1 MNSVIQKIYFANV
14 LVAYP
19 LDQEF
24 TYSFTEDQI
33 INVGSIVLVP
43 FRNKNYLGVVRDTSD
58 KTNFDLKKIK
68 LIVDVS
74 SYSLSKKMIKFL
86 EWIASYNLIPKGMV
100 LKMILPKSEAYFDKE
115 NEYENN
121 ENILTPNDL
130 KLNDTQTK
138 AREKIEDIIS
148 HNEYSTILL
157 DGMPGSGKTEV
168 YFDLIEKNILD
179 KKQSLILFP
188 EVSLTNDFI
197 KRIEK
202 RFGYLPDIWHSKIT
216 PSKKKKIIHKI
227 ISGRSQILIGTRSA
241 LFLPYKN
248 LGMLVVDE
256 EHDPSYKQEEKGIYS
271 ARDMAVVRASI
282 EKFTLILVSATPSL
296 ETIYNIDQKKYFH
309 VKLKNKFSIT
319 PEPKITVIDMKKSK
333 LKKNN
338 WVSDELKKTILK
350 KLSMDQ
356 QSLLFI
362 NKRGYAPM
370 IICKSCGHKFTCK
383 NCSSYLV
390 EHLKDKKLLCH
401 HCGYKLG
408 SFQIKCQSC
417 NNEDESFVDFGAG
430 IEKIYNEIA
439 RDFPTAKIC
448 LFSSDHI
455 KSSEDLNEKV
465 EKIYNNKFDIII
477 GTQLITKG
485 YHFPFLTC
493 VGVVDADMTLR
504 GGDLRASEKTYQM
517 LYQVAGRAGRGDIP
531 GEVYLQSYFPE
542 NETIK
547 DLTNMD
553 REKFY
558 KKELNIRMRANLPPI
573 SKMAAII
580 VSGRNISDVQQAC
593 LKLSKS
599 TPKID
604 NVDFYG
610 PAPAPLSRL
619 KGKHRLRFL
628 IHEKKGR
635 KIQKIILHWL
645 SKVPQKPGVT
655 ITTDI
660 DPQNFT

>member
-14 LVAYP
+14 LVAYQ

-33 INVGSIVLVP
+33 INIGSIVLVP

-248 LGMLVVDE
+248 LGILVVDE

-338 WVSDELKKTILK
+338 WVSDELKKTIQK

-645 SKVPQKPGVT
+645 SKVPQTPGVT

>member
-115 NEYENN
+115 NEYENS
-121 ENILTPNDL
+121 ENILIPNDL

-248 LGMLVVDE
+248 LGILVVDE

-645 SKVPQKPGVT
+645 SKVPQTPGVT

>member
-14 LVAYP
+14 LVAYQ

-33 INVGSIVLVP
+33 INIGSIVLVP

-296 ETIYNIDQKKYFH
+296 ETIYNIDQSKYFH

-604 NVDFYG
+604 NVVFYG

-645 SKVPQKPGVT
+645 SKVPQTPGVT

>member
-1 MNSVIQKIYFANV
+1 MNSTIHKVYFATI

-24 TYSFTEDQI
+24 TYSFKADQMI
-33 INVGSIVLVP
+33 KVGSIVQVP
-43 FRNKNYLGVVRDTSD
+43 FRNKDYIGVVRSIQD
-58 KTNFDLKKIK
+58 KANFDVKKIK
-68 LIVDVS
+68 PI
-74 SYSLSKKMIKFL
+74 KKISNYLLNKKILKFL
-86 EWIASYNLIPKGMV
+86 DWIASYNLIFKGMV
-100 LKMILPKSEAYFDKE
+100 LKMILPKSEAYFNDDNDIQNEKNLTAHKE
-115 NEYENN
+115 
-121 ENILTPNDL
+121 L
-130 KLNDTQTK
+130 KLNDTQTR
-138 AREKIEDIIS
+138 ARDKIEKIIFKND
-148 HNEYSTILL
+148 YSTILL

-168 YFDLIEKNILD
+168 YFELIEKNILAG
-179 KKQSLILFP
+179 KQSLILFP

-216 PSKKKKIIHKI
+216 PAKKKKIIHKI
-227 ISGRSQILIGTRSA
+227 ISGKSKILIGTRSA

-248 LGMLVVDE
+248 LGMLVIDE
-256 EHDPSYKQEEKGIYS
+256 EHDPSYKQEEKGIYN

-282 EKFTLILVSATPSL
+282 EKFTLVLVSATPSL

-309 VKLKNKFSIT
+309 VRLLNKFSKT
-319 PEPKITVIDMKKSK
+319 PEPKIKVIDMKSSK

-338 WVSDELKKTILK
+338 WISDELKKIIQTKLLK
-350 KLSMDQ
+350 NQ

-390 EHLKDKKLLCH
+390 EHLQDKKLLCH

-408 SFQIKCQSC
+408 SFKIKCPSC
-417 NNEDESFVDFGAG
+417 SNEDESFVDYGAG

-448 LFSSDHI
+448 LFSSDYI
-455 KSSEDLNEKV
+455 KSNEDLNTKV
-465 EKIYNNKFDIII
+465 EKIYNNDFDIII

-485 YHFPFLTC
+485 YHFPNLTC

-517 LYQVAGRAGRGDIP
+517 LYQVAGRAGRGDLP

-542 NETIK
+542 NDTIK
-547 DLTNMD
+547 DLINMD

-558 KKELNIRMRANLPPI
+558 EKELGIRKKANLPPI

-580 VSGRNISDVQQAC
+580 VSGRNIIDVQQAC
-593 LKLSKS
+593 LKLSR
-599 TPKID
+599 TVPKID
-604 NVDFYG
+604 DVDFFG

-619 KGKHRLRFL
+619 KGRHRLRFL

-635 KIQKIILHWL
+635 KIQKIIQHWL
-645 SKVPQKPGVT
+645 SKAPQSPSVT

>member
-1 MNSVIQKIYFANV
+1 MNSATHKTYFANV

-33 INVGSIVLVP
+33 IKVGTIVLVP
-43 FRNKNYLGVVRDTSD
+43 FRSKSYLGVVRNIKD

-68 LIVDVS
+68 SIKETS
-74 SYSLSKKMIKFL
+74 SYSISQKTIKFL
-86 EWIASYNLIPKGMV
+86 EWIASYNLIPKGLV
-100 LKMILPKSEAYFDKE
+100 LKMILPKSEAYFSEDTISE
-115 NEYENN
+115 SNEKIIVPN
-121 ENILTPNDL
+121 EL
-130 KLNDTQTK
+130 KLNDTQSK
-138 AREKIEDIIS
+138 AKEKIEDIIS
-148 HNEYSTILL
+148 KNEYSTVLL

-168 YFDLIEKNILD
+168 YFDLIEKNIMNT
-179 KKQSLILFP
+179 KQSLILFP

-216 PSKKKKIIHKI
+216 PSKKKNIIHKI
-227 ISGRSQILIGTRSA
+227 ISGKSKIVIGTRSA

-248 LGMLVVDE
+248 LGMLIVDE
-256 EHDPSYKQEEKGIYS
+256 EHDPSYKQEEKGIYN

-296 ETIYNIDQKKYFH
+296 ETIYNIDQNKYFH
-309 VKLKNKFSIT
+309 VKLKNKYSKT
-319 PEPKITVIDMKKSK
+319 PEPKIKVIDMKKSK

-338 WVSDELKKTILK
+338 WVSDELKKVIQK
-350 KLSMDQ
+350 KLSDGE

-531 GEVYLQSYFPE
+531 GEVFLQSYFPE

-547 DLTNMD
+547 DLASMD

-558 KKELNIRMRANLPPI
+558 KKELGIRMRANLPPI

-580 VSGRNISDVQQAC
+580 VSGRNISEVQQTC
-593 LKLSKS
+593 LKLSR
-599 TPKID
+599 TIPKID

-645 SKVPQKPGVT
+645 AKVSQTSSVT

>member
-115 NEYENN
+115 NEYENS
-121 ENILTPNDL
+121 ENILIPNDL

-645 SKVPQKPGVT
+645 SKVPQTPGVT

>member
-115 NEYENN
+115 NEYENS
-121 ENILTPNDL
+121 ENILIPNDL

-138 AREKIEDIIS
+138 ARENIEDIIS

-296 ETIYNIDQKKYFH
+296 ETIYNIDQSKYFH

-604 NVDFYG
+604 NVVFYG

-645 SKVPQKPGVT
+645 SKVPQTPGVT

>member
-580 VSGRNISDVQQAC
+580 VSGKNISDVQQAC
-593 LKLSKS
+593 LRLSKS

-645 SKVPQKPGVT
+645 SKVPQTPGVT

>member
-319 PEPKITVIDMKKSK
+319 PEPKITVNNMKKSK

-338 WVSDELKKTILK
+338 WVSDELKKTIQK

-547 DLTNMD
+547 DLINMD

-645 SKVPQKPGVT
+645 SKVPQTPGVT

>member
-296 ETIYNIDQKKYFH
+296 ETIYNIDQSKYFH

-338 WVSDELKKTILK
+338 WVSDELKKTIQK

-645 SKVPQKPGVT
+645 SKVPQTPGVT

>member
-558 KKELNIRMRANLPPI
+558 KKELNIRMSANLPPI

-645 SKVPQKPGVT
+645 SKVPQTPGVT

>member
-248 LGMLVVDE
+248 LGILVVDE

-604 NVDFYG
+604 NVVFYG

-645 SKVPQKPGVT
+645 SKVPQTPGVT

>member
-610 PAPAPLSRL
+610 PAPAPLSRV

-645 SKVPQKPGVT
+645 SKVPQTPGVT

>member
-121 ENILTPNDL
+121 ENILIPNDL

-558 KKELNIRMRANLPPI
+558 KKELNIRMSANLPPI

-645 SKVPQKPGVT
+645 SKVPQTPGVT

>member
-121 ENILTPNDL
+121 ENILIPNDL
-130 KLNDTQTK
+130 KLNDSQTK

-645 SKVPQKPGVT
+645 SKVPQTPGVT

>member
-1 MNSVIQKIYFANV
+1 M
-14 LVAYP
+14 
-19 LDQEF
+19 
-24 TYSFTEDQI
+24 
-33 INVGSIVLVP
+33 
-43 FRNKNYLGVVRDTSD
+43 
-58 KTNFDLKKIK
+58 
-68 LIVDVS
+68 
-74 SYSLSKKMIKFL
+74 
-86 EWIASYNLIPKGMV
+86 
-100 LKMILPKSEAYFDKE
+100 
-115 NEYENN
+115 
-121 ENILTPNDL
+121 
-130 KLNDTQTK
+130 
-138 AREKIEDIIS
+138 
-148 HNEYSTILL
+148 
-157 DGMPGSGKTEV
+157 
-168 YFDLIEKNILD
+168 
-179 KKQSLILFP
+179 FP

-645 SKVPQKPGVT
+645 SKVPQTPGVT

>member
-580 VSGRNISDVQQAC
+580 VSGKNISDVQQAC

-645 SKVPQKPGVT
+645 SKVPQTPGVT

>member
-604 NVDFYG
+604 NVVFYG

-645 SKVPQKPGVT
+645 SKVPQTPGVT

>member
-1 MNSVIQKIYFANV
+1 
-14 LVAYP
+14 
-19 LDQEF
+19 
-24 TYSFTEDQI
+24 
-33 INVGSIVLVP
+33 
-43 FRNKNYLGVVRDTSD
+43 
-58 KTNFDLKKIK
+58 
-68 LIVDVS
+68 
-74 SYSLSKKMIKFL
+74 
-86 EWIASYNLIPKGMV
+86 MV
-100 LKMILPKSEAYFDKE
+100 LKMILPKSEAYFNDDNDIQ
-115 NEYENN
+115 NEKNLTAHN
-121 ENILTPNDL
+121 EL
-130 KLNDTQTK
+130 KLNVTQTR
-138 AREKIEDIIS
+138 ARDNIEKIIFKND
-148 HNEYSTILL
+148 YSTILL

-168 YFDLIEKNILD
+168 YFELIEKNILAG
-179 KKQSLILFP
+179 KQSLILFP

-216 PSKKKKIIHKI
+216 PTKKKKIIHKI
-227 ISGRSQILIGTRSA
+227 ISGKSKILIGTRSA

-248 LGMLVVDE
+248 LGILVIDE
-256 EHDPSYKQEEKGIYS
+256 EHDPSYKQEEKGIYN

-282 EKFTLILVSATPSL
+282 EKFTLVLVSATPSL

-309 VKLKNKFSIT
+309 VRLLNKFSKT
-319 PEPKITVIDMKKSK
+319 PEPKIKVIDMKSSK

-338 WVSDELKKTILK
+338 WISDELKKIIQTKLLK
-350 KLSMDQ
+350 NQ

-390 EHLKDKKLLCH
+390 EHLQDKKLLCH

-408 SFQIKCQSC
+408 SFKIKCPSC
-417 NNEDESFVDFGAG
+417 SNEDESFVDYGAG

-448 LFSSDHI
+448 LFSSDYI
-455 KSSEDLNEKV
+455 KSNEDLNTKV
-465 EKIYNNKFDIII
+465 EKIYNNDFDIII

-485 YHFPFLTC
+485 YHFPNLTC

-517 LYQVAGRAGRGDIP
+517 LYQVAGRAGRGDLP

-542 NETIK
+542 NDTIK
-547 DLTNMD
+547 DLVSMD

-558 KKELNIRMRANLPPI
+558 KKELGIRKKANLPPI

-580 VSGRNISDVQQAC
+580 VSGRNIIDVQQAC
-593 LKLSKS
+593 LKLSR
-599 TPKID
+599 TVPKID
-604 NVDFYG
+604 DVDFFG

-619 KGKHRLRFL
+619 KGRHRLRFL

-635 KIQKIILHWL
+635 KIQKIIQHWL
-645 SKVPQKPGVT
+645 SKAPQSPSVT

>member
-43 FRNKNYLGVVRDTSD
+43 FRNKNYLGVVKDTSD

-248 LGMLVVDE
+248 LGILVVDE

-296 ETIYNIDQKKYFH
+296 ETIYNIDQSKYFH

-338 WVSDELKKTILK
+338 WVSDELKKTIQK

-580 VSGRNISDVQQAC
+580 VSGKNISDVQQAC

-645 SKVPQKPGVT
+645 SKVPQTPGVT

>member
-115 NEYENN
+115 NEYENS
-121 ENILTPNDL
+121 ENILIPNDL

-138 AREKIEDIIS
+138 ARENIEDIIS

-645 SKVPQKPGVT
+645 SKVPQTPGVT

>member
-1 MNSVIQKIYFANV
+1 MTNFANV

-24 TYSFTEDQI
+24 TYAFTEEQQI
-33 INVGSIVLVP
+33 KIGSIVLVS
-43 FRNKNYLGVVRDTSD
+43 FRSKKYLGVVRSIG
-58 KTNFDLKKIK
+58 KTTNVDLNKIK
-68 LIVDVS
+68 SIADVS
-74 SYSLSKKMIKFL
+74 NYTLPQKILKFL
-86 EWIASYNLIPKGMV
+86 DWIASYNLIFKGQV
-100 LKMILPKSEAYFDKE
+100 LKMILPKSDAYFLLKDE
-115 NEYENN
+115 VET
-121 ENILTPNDL
+121 NIEQAVANQLELNATQNKAKVEIEAIIQDND
-130 KLNDTQTK
+130 
-138 AREKIEDIIS
+138 
-148 HNEYSTILL
+148 YSTILL

-168 YFDLIEKNILD
+168 YFQLIEKNIAN
-179 KKQSLILFP
+179 KKQSLIMFP
-188 EVSLTNDFI
+188 EVSLTNEFI
-197 KRIEK
+197 NRIEK
-202 RFGYLPDIWHSKIT
+202 RFGYSPDIWHSKIT
-216 PSKKKKIIHKI
+216 PSKKKKIIHRILSGDTKI
-227 ISGRSQILIGTRSA
+227 LVGTRSA

-248 LGMLVVDE
+248 LGMVVVDE
-256 EHDPSYKQEEKGIYS
+256 EHDSSYKQEEKGIYN
-271 ARDMAVVRASI
+271 ARDMSVVRASI
-282 EKFTLILVSATPSL
+282 EKFTVVLVSATPSL
-296 ETIYNIDQKKYFH
+296 ETIYNINQKKYFH
-309 VKLKNKFSIT
+309 IRLENKFSKT
-319 PEPKITVIDMKKSK
+319 PEPKIQIIDMKKSK

-338 WVSDELKKTILK
+338 WVSEELKKIIKSRLSK
-350 KLSMDQ
+350 KE

-408 SFQIKCQSC
+408 SFKIKCQSC
-417 NNEDESFVDFGAG
+417 NNEDDSFVDYGAG

-439 RDFPTAKIC
+439 RDFPTAQIC

-455 KSSEDLNEKV
+455 KSNDDLNDKV
-465 EKIYNNKFDIII
+465 EKIFNNKFDIII

-485 YHFPFLTC
+485 YHFPNLTC

-517 LYQVAGRAGRGDIP
+517 LYQVAGRAGRGNIAGD
-531 GEVYLQSYFPE
+531 VYLQTYFPE

-547 DLTNMD
+547 DLTKMD
-553 REKFY
+553 REQFY
-558 KKELNIRMRANLPPI
+558 KKELKIRMNANLPPV

-580 VSGRNISDVQQAC
+580 VSGSNISDVQQVC
-593 LKLSKS
+593 LRLSQS
-599 TPKID
+599 MPKID

-635 KIQKIILHWL
+635 KIQKIIQHWL
-645 SKVPQKPGVT
+645 AKVPRSSTVL

-660 DPQNFT
+660 DPHNFT

>member
-580 VSGRNISDVQQAC
+580 VSGKNISDVQQAC
-593 LKLSKS
+593 LKLSKF

-645 SKVPQKPGVT
+645 SKVPQTPGVT